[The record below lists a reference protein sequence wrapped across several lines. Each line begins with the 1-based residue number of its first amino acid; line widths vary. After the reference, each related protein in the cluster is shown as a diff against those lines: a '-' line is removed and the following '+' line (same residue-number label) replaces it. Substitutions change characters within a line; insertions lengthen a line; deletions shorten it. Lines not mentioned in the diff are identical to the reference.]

1 MVRQAL
7 RTRERGG
14 GGGELGTA
22 PLVPCGRPGS
32 TEHAGRAERRRDVR
46 PKSPAVAGGAGA
58 SRGPPTRAGT
68 PPPPPRVAAAVRAAR
83 RAMGWRGG
91 RVAGRRSVP
100 TRHSCT
106 DSPQTAAPPRQRR
119 RRSTHRPLP
128 PACLRPS
135 RKGDSPPVAVPA
147 AAADARQG
155 KERGKA
161 VVGLGVHGTFSSRE
175 SGRREGP
182 PHGFGAPCRS
192 LWADGPRGGAAR
204 AGVAAPAAPPP
215 TNRVPT
221 MGLRPRPSSALGFAA
236 GGGWPPTGV
245 PTARCWLATE
255 AWHFSRG
262 GVCIQ
267 PSRRRV
273 AAARPRCRPPLVT
286 VKGVVGEWRGPPAAP
301 PREFEVERVP
311 PPTVGP
317 LLGGAARGARGSWLG
332 ATASIHGEGWD
343 SDPRQFSPPRRRK
356 KRTLEDAKDRP
367 VGGTSLAAHRGV
379 SGPQRLSPRVVVV
392 GERPR
397 LYRTSLTPIKC
408 HSGCGPGK
416 SPGEVTEP
424 HRGAWHQ
431 GSCPGRP
438 PLDGSTDAA
447 KHCTRPARLFN
458 RCPCCEGGMGG
469 LVW

>member
-1 MVRQAL
+1 M
-7 RTRERGG
+7 
-14 GGGELGTA
+14 
-22 PLVPCGRPGS
+22 
-32 TEHAGRAERRRDVR
+32 
-46 PKSPAVAGGAGA
+46 
-58 SRGPPTRAGT
+58 
-68 PPPPPRVAAAVRAAR
+68 
-83 RAMGWRGG
+83 
-91 RVAGRRSVP
+91 
-100 TRHSCT
+100 
-106 DSPQTAAPPRQRR
+106 
-119 RRSTHRPLP
+119 
-128 PACLRPS
+128 
-135 RKGDSPPVAVPA
+135 
-147 AAADARQG
+147 
-155 KERGKA
+155 
-161 VVGLGVHGTFSSRE
+161 VGLGVHGTFSSRE

-317 LLGGAARGARGSWLG
+317 LLGGAARGARGAWLG
-332 ATASIHGEGWD
+332 AAASIHGEGWD

-356 KRTLEDAKDRP
+356 KRTLEDEKDRP